1 LTRLLQK
8 IVNVRDSEIGVMLTS
23 CAYFFFL
30 FAGYAIIRPLR
41 DDMGVAG
48 GVRNLPWLFTGTL
61 IAMLVVHPIY
71 AAIVARLPRHR
82 FIPLA
87 YRFFAANL
95 LLFFLLLKV
104 MPDDSHVWIGRVFY
118 VWTSVYNLFVVSV
131 FWSFMADIYRSEQ
144 ARRLYGF
151 IAVGGTA
158 GGLIG
163 ASTTALLAEPLGPVN
178 LLLISVV
185 LLEIAVYCVRR
196 LGRDVGPAAGLENEA
211 DRPIGG
217 GAVDGMRAVL
227 RSPYLLGICG
237 YMLLYT
243 ITATFLY
250 FQQAE
255 IIVEVFGDDRAARTA
270 LFAKID
276 VAVNALTII
285 TQMFL
290 TGRLI
295 RWLGVAVALAALPA
309 ICILG
314 FLKLGFGPT
323 LVALVVFQVLRRSS
337 NYAVARPAREML
349 YTVVSR
355 DEKYKAK
362 HFIDTFVYRGGDQIG
377 AWSYAFMGWIGLG
390 MSAISFV
397 AIPLAAVWLVV
408 GLALGREQKSRSAQ
422 NAS

>member
-1 LTRLLQK
+1 MKRILEKL
-8 IVNVRDSEIGVMLTS
+8 VNVKESEVGAMLTS
-23 CAYFFFL
+23 TAYFFFL
-30 FAGYAIIRPLR
+30 FAGYAVIRPLR

-48 GVRNLPWLFTGTL
+48 GVRNLPWLFTATL
-61 IAMLVVHPIY
+61 IAMLMVHPLY
-71 AAIVARLPRHR
+71 AAIVARLPRRR

-95 LLFFLLLKV
+95 LIFFLLLKV

-118 VWTSVYNLFVVSV
+118 VWTSVYNLFVISV
-131 FWSFMADIYRSEQ
+131 FWSYMADIWRSEQ
-144 ARRLYGF
+144 ARRVYGF
-151 IAVGGTA
+151 IAVGGTL

-178 LLLISVV
+178 LLLVTVV
-185 LLEIAVYCVRR
+185 LLEIAILCVRR
-196 LGRDVGPAAGLENEA
+196 LGREEARTAETDETLEQ
-211 DRPIGG
+211 PIGG
-217 GAVDGMRAVL
+217 SAVDGMRAVF

-243 ITATFLY
+243 ITSTLLY

-255 IIVEVFGDDRAARTA
+255 IIVDVFGDDRPARTA

-276 VAVNALTII
+276 VAVNALTVI
-285 TQMFL
+285 TQIFL
-290 TGRLI
+290 TGRLV
-295 RWLGVAVALAALPA
+295 RWLGVALALAFLPA
-309 ICILG
+309 ICVIG
-314 FLKLGFGPT
+314 FAKLGLGPT
-323 LVALVVFQVLRRSS
+323 LAAIVVFQVLRRSG

-377 AWSYAFMGWIGLG
+377 AWSYAALGAIGLG
-390 MSAISFV
+390 MTGIAWAAV
-397 AIPLAAVWLVV
+397 PLAVIWVGI
-408 GLALGREQKSRSAQ
+408 GLALGREQKQRSLKAQ
-422 NAS
+422 I